1 MSPTI
6 EEICGLMSYANRK
19 QMSSNRTAAIIIVAL
34 IHIALGYALVT
45 GLAYNVIKKA
55 AEDLKTF
62 DVEEEPPPPPEEPP
76 PPPDQNTP
84 PPPQIVAPPSIVP
97 PMLPSPQ
104 INTIQE
110 VRPQP
115 PITQTAPTTKS
126 CPGGMTVAI
135 AQACPPVVSRA
146 AKAKGNLPSL
156 FSTDDYPQSAIR
168 NEEQGTTAVRLTIGT
183 DGRVADCTVTSS
195 SGSTAL
201 DNATCNIIRRRARY
215 TPAQD
220 QAGNPVAGSDS
231 TRIRWELP
239 DE

>member
-1 MSPTI
+1 
-6 EEICGLMSYANRK
+6 MSYANRN

-45 GLAYNVIKKA
+45 GLAYNVLKKA

-76 PPPDQNTP
+76 PPPENTP
-84 PPPQIVAPPSIVP
+84 PPPQVSAPKALVDLAPVAAQPIAPQ
-97 PMLPSPQ
+97 LPQLAPAPVQ
-104 INTIQE
+104 
-110 VRPQP
+110 
-115 PITQTAPTTKS
+115 APTTKS

-135 AQACPPVVSRA
+135 SQACPAVVSKA
-146 AKAKGNLPSL
+146 AKAKANLNSL

-168 NEEQGTTAVRLTIGT
+168 NEEQGTTAVRLSVGT
-183 DGRVADCTVTSS
+183 DGRVTDCSISAS

-220 QAGNPVAGSDS
+220 QAGNPIGGSD
-231 TRIRWELP
+231 TARIRWELP
-239 DE
+239 EE

>member
-1 MSPTI
+1 
-6 EEICGLMSYANRK
+6 MSYARRN

-84 PPPQIVAPPSIVP
+84 PPPQIVAPPSIVKID
-97 PMLPSPQ
+97 SPAPALVTTPT
-104 INTIQE
+104 INP
-110 VRPQP
+110 VV
-115 PITQTAPTTKS
+115 ITPRAEAPTTKS
-126 CPGGMTVAI
+126 CPGGMTVSI
-135 AQACPPVVSRA
+135 AQACPPVISQA
-146 AKAKGNLPSL
+146 ARAKGNLPSL

-168 NEEQGTTAVRLTIGT
+168 NEEQGTTAVRLSIGP

-195 SGSTAL
+195 SGSSSL
-201 DNATCNIIRRRARY
+201 DSATCNIIKRRARY
-215 TPAQD
+215 SPAKD
-220 QAGNPVAGSDS
+220 SSGNPTTGSDT
-231 TRIRWELP
+231 TRIRWVLP
-239 DE
+239 EE